1 MNIYQHITKTSCPSG
16 NRRLL
21 WSHCSGKFLN
31 HIKLPA
37 AILSVVV
44 VFATGC
50 SSTGAGFSARL
61 ISPVPTNQQASNS
74 EDRGSYQPA
83 RSPAFSDLYGG

>member
-1 MNIYQHITKTSCPSG
+1 MNIYQHIIKTSCPSG
-16 NRRLL
+16 NPRLL
-21 WSHCSGKFLN
+21 WSHCSGRFLN
-31 HIKLPA
+31 QIKLSA
-37 AILSVVV
+37 AILSVAV

-61 ISPVPTNQQASNS
+61 INPIPTNQQASNS
-74 EDRGSYQPA
+74 ENRGSYQPV